1 MNNSILSLRSI
12 SHYYSMNTRETG
24 DIYWPEDLRPG
35 CFSICRVA
43 DIFIHSVTKV
53 GTTLKSFLKSPMKWF
68 LESWIC
74 TELGYNL
81 AHSRTLFAKFNLL
94 SKSQLHIL
102 NEFNLYIELSVIL
115 QRYLAAFT
123 EGFFTFITQHY
134 TGSFVKF

>member
-81 AHSRTLFAKFNLL
+81 AHSRTLFAKFSML
-94 SKSQLHIL
+94 SKSQLHIP
-102 NEFNLYIELSVIL
+102 NEFNLYIELSIIL
-115 QRYLAAFT
+115 KDIQLHSQKV
-123 EGFFTFITQHY
+123 FFYFYNATLY
-134 TGSFVKF
+134 R